1 MAKTDEKETTWA
13 ADASVT
19 VDTIVDSIL
28 KEIAGFTVKIN
39 KEQGLSVVDLKH
51 RQEAQG
57 VKFRQI
63 FVTRTGGSL
72 TVALVETFKST
83 FGGTEAKRTLNTFTV
98 SVSNLEAFTKLENRF
113 FNYNNERNLEEAKFF
128 LTELETTL
136 R

>member
-28 KEIAGFTVKIN
+28 KEISGFTVKIN

-98 SVSNLEAFTKLENRF
+98 SVSNIEAFTKLENRF

>member
-28 KEIAGFTVKIN
+28 KEISGFTVKIN